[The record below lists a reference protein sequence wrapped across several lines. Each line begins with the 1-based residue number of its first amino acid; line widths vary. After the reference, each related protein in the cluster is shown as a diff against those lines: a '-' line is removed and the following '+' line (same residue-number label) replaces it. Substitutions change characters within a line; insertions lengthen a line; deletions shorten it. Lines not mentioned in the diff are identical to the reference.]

1 MRDGLAAL
9 SRILAVINR
18 AALWI
23 SGVGLIL
30 MTVFVGWQV
39 FGRYV
44 LNQSPSWTE
53 PASLLLMSWFIL
65 LGSAVG
71 VREGNHLGFE
81 IGLHYAPQGLRRLM
95 LGITEVL
102 VIAFGAA
109 MSWYGTELAVETWS
123 ADMPGLPIPQGF
135 DYVPLAVGGALIA
148 LFSLEKFVRLIS
160 LGEDVPLVRVD
171 EPHLV
176 AVKD

>member
-1 MRDGLAAL
+1 MRAELAAL
-9 SRILAVINR
+9 SRILAVVNR

-23 SGVGLIL
+23 SGIGLIL
-30 MTVFVGWQV
+30 MTAFVAWQV

-71 VREGNHLGFE
+71 VRDGNHLGFE
-81 IGLHYAPQGLRRLM
+81 IALHYAPQGLRQTM
-95 LGITEVL
+95 LAVTEVL
-102 VIAFGAA
+102 VFIFGGA
-109 MSWYGTELAVETWS
+109 MAWYGTALAVETWS
-123 ADMPGLPIPQGF
+123 AAMPGLPIPQGF
-135 DYVPLAVGGALIA
+135 DYVPLAVGGVLIA
-148 LFSLEKFVRLIS
+148 LFSLEKLVRL
-160 LGEDVPLVRVD
+160 LLVGDDAPMVRVD

>member
-1 MRDGLAAL
+1 MRAELAAL
-9 SRILAVINR
+9 SRILAAVNR

-23 SGVGLIL
+23 AGIGLIL
-30 MTVFVGWQV
+30 MTAFVAWQV

-44 LNQSPSWTE
+44 LNESPSWTE

-81 IGLHYAPQGLRRLM
+81 IALHYAPHGLRTIM
-95 LGITEVL
+95 LAVTEVL
-102 VIAFGAA
+102 VMIFGGA
-109 MSWYGTELAVETWS
+109 MAWYGTLLAVETWS
-123 ADMPGLPIPQGF
+123 ALMPGLPIPQGF
-135 DYVPLAVGGALIA
+135 DYVPLAVGGVLIA
-148 LFSLEKFVRLIS
+148 LFSLEKLVRL
-160 LGEDVPLVRVD
+160 LLVGEEVPLVRVD
-171 EPHLV
+171 ETHLV

>member
-1 MRDGLAAL
+1 MRAELAAL
-9 SRILAVINR
+9 SRILAVVNK

-23 SGVGLIL
+23 AGIGLVL
-30 MTVFVGWQV
+30 MTAFVAWQV

-44 LNQSPSWTE
+44 LNRSPSWTE

-71 VREGNHLGFE
+71 VRDGNHLGFE
-81 IGLHYAPQGLRRLM
+81 IALHHAPHGVRRIM
-95 LGITEVL
+95 LAVTEVL
-102 VIAFGAA
+102 VMVFGAA
-109 MSWYGTELAVETWS
+109 MAWYGTSLAVETWS
-123 ADMPGLPIPQGF
+123 ALMPGLPIPQGF
-135 DYVPLAVGGALIA
+135 DYVPLAVGGVLIA
-148 LFSLEKFVRLIS
+148 LFSLEKLVRL
-160 LGEDVPLVRVD
+160 LLVGDEAPMVRLD

>member
-148 LFSLEKFVRLIS
+148 LFSLEKFVRLLS

>member
-1 MRDGLAAL
+1 MRAELAAL
-9 SRILAVINR
+9 SRILAVVNR

-23 SGVGLIL
+23 SGIGLVL
-30 MTVFVGWQV
+30 MTAFVAWQV

-53 PASLLLMSWFIL
+53 PAALLLMSWFIL

-71 VREGNHLGFE
+71 VRDGNHLGFE
-81 IGLHYAPQGLRRLM
+81 IALHHAPQGLRQIM
-95 LGITEVL
+95 LAVTEIL
-102 VIAFGAA
+102 VMIFGGA
-109 MSWYGTELAVETWS
+109 MAWYGTSLAVETWS
-123 ADMPGLPIPQGF
+123 ALMPGLPIPQGF
-135 DYVPLAVGGALIA
+135 DYVPLAVGGVLIA
-148 LFSLEKFVRLIS
+148 LFSLEKLVRL
-160 LGEDVPLVRVD
+160 LLVGDDAPMVRVD